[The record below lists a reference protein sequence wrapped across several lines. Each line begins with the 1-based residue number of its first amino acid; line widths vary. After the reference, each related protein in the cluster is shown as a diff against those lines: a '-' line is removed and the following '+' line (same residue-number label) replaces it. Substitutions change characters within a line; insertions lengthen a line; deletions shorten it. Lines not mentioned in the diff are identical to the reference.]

1 MKIPDIQKRAN
12 ATEKVKGFLDS
23 EKSIPEDI
31 ALMHAELS
39 EALEEYRKGV
49 STTAIYFNDDK
60 PNKPEGIPVELADV
74 VIRIMGFA
82 ERHGINME
90 DAIKLKMDYN
100 DTRPH
105 MHGGKKL

>member
-49 STTAIYFNDDK
+49 STTAMISTSLSVIVIEITDIY
-60 PNKPEGIPVELADV
+60 
-74 VIRIMGFA
+74 
-82 ERHGINME
+82 
-90 DAIKLKMDYN
+90 
-100 DTRPH
+100 
-105 MHGGKKL
+105 